1 MKKKILVTL
10 AILAMAA
17 PAVYALNPGLEHFVP
32 GAVRGEGRAGA
43 FWVTD
48 LTAFNPNSEAI
59 NVDIY
64 WLPRGK
70 DNASQEPVTVTIP
83 AYTSVT
89 VPDVISNVFGQD
101 AAAGGFRIVG
111 DGLVAGSVYVYDQNG
126 PYGVS
131 LEATPIEGQV
141 AADEA
146 KARPSVLDFTN
157 IFGIEENSAWRTN
170 FMGVGTDPNG
180 TVFDLRIFDAAGE
193 VVADVKD
200 IPLKPW
206 GTQLWELGRDLGLQD
221 LDGGFLEITVTSGGA
236 IFAASR
242 VSNWT
247 NDGQILEQWILLG
260 E

>member
-1 MKKKILVTL
+1 MTSRILTALTAL
-10 AILAMAA
+10 ALAA
-17 PAVYALNPGLEHFVP
+17 PAAYALNPGIEHFVP

-64 WLPRGK
+64 WLPRGQN
-70 DNASQEPVTVTIP
+70 NASQTPVTVTIP

-89 VPDVISNVFGQD
+89 VPDVIKNVLGQD

-141 AADEA
+141 AAEGSG
-146 KARPSVLDFTN
+146 ARPSVLDFTN

-180 TVFDLRIFDAAGE
+180 TLFDLRIFDASGE
-193 VVADVKD
+193 VVADVTD

-206 GTQLWELGRDLGLQD
+206 ETQLWELGRDLGLTD
-221 LDGGFLEITVTSGGA
+221 LDGGFMEITVTSGGA

-242 VSNWT
+242 VSNLT

>member
-1 MKKKILVTL
+1 MRTKVFGCVAMLALVT
-10 AILAMAA
+10 
-17 PAVYALNPGLEHFVP
+17 PALFALNPGTEHFVA
-32 GAVRGEGRAGA
+32 GATRGEGRAGA

-48 LTAFNPNSEAI
+48 LTAFNPNGEEIS
-59 NVDIY
+59 VDIY

-70 DNASQEPVTVTIP
+70 NNAMQTPVTVTIP

-89 VPDVISNVFGQD
+89 VPDVIKTVFGQE
-101 AAAGGFRIVG
+101 AANGGFRIVG
-111 DGLVAGSVYVYDQNG
+111 SGLVAGSVYVYDQHG

-131 LEATPIEGQV
+131 LEAIPIEGQV
-141 AADEA
+141 AAEDA

-180 TVFDLRIFDAAGE
+180 TFFNLRIFDSNGE
-193 VVADVKD
+193 VVLDVED
-200 IPLKPW
+200 IRLKPW
-206 GTQLWELGRDLGLQD
+206 ETQLWQLGRDLGLTD
-221 LDGGFLEITVTSGGA
+221 IDGGFMEITITSGGA

-247 NDGQILEQWILLG
+247 NDGQILEQWVLLG
-260 E
+260 D